1 MNLLK
6 VKTLVLKRFQNIR
19 NYKGIRR
26 YFFNTSWLL
35 VEKIM
40 RLVAG
45 VLVGIWMAKYLGPK
59 SFGIFSYSLS
69 FVAILG
75 PVAKLGLDHI
85 VVRDLTK
92 YPDKRD
98 EYIGTAFWLKIIG
111 AVVLLF
117 MIAVTVRAT
126 SNDDVTN
133 LYIFIIASGVVFQ
146 SFDVVDFYFQSKVL
160 NKYVSICKI
169 MQLGISSVLKIALI
183 LLDAGLFWFVLITLI
198 DNIFL
203 ALALLFAYHRQKIG
217 RFWGGFSF
225 NVAKQLLSASWPLA
239 LTSYATMLFM
249 HLDKVMIKEMLGA
262 EEVGYYAAAV
272 KISEA
277 YYFLPLVI
285 GTSLF
290 PAIINAKS
298 ISESLYLK
306 RLQNLHVLLVWMAII
321 IALVVTF
328 TGQALIDL
336 LFGVAYAPA
345 GEVLI
350 IHVWAGVFVALSIA
364 SKKWFIVEGLQHL
377 LLIRALV
384 STA

>member
-198 DNIFL
+198 DNIFN
-203 ALALLFAYHRQKIG
+203 I
-217 RFWGGFSF
+217 FWIYNFNFIIYFS
-225 NVAKQLLSASWPLA
+225 K
-239 LTSYATMLFM
+239 
-249 HLDKVMIKEMLGA
+249 K
-262 EEVGYYAAAV
+262 
-272 KISEA
+272 
-277 YYFLPLVI
+277 
-285 GTSLF
+285 
-290 PAIINAKS
+290 KS
-298 ISESLYLK
+298 ITKYKFSTIPI
-306 RLQNLHVLLVWMAII
+306 WII
-321 IALVVTF
+321 I
-328 TGQALIDL
+328 I
-336 LFGVAYAPA
+336 
-345 GEVLI
+345 
-350 IHVWAGVFVALSIA
+350 
-364 SKKWFIVEGLQHL
+364 
-377 LLIRALV
+377 
-384 STA
+384 